1 MIAALVRVGKD
12 YLPWRALAI
21 LSSNFAK
28 GGAMR
33 RRPEIENLRKLGVS
47 CPAAWPHLERWF
59 FCIWNLALVS
69 IEDGVGAEVGGRDGI
84 GVGE

>member
-1 MIAALVRVGKD
+1 MIAALVRVGKN

-33 RRPEIENLRKLGVS
+33 RRPEIENLRKLGFWLLTGCLVHREIHAFV
-47 CPAAWPHLERWF
+47 CETYD
-59 FCIWNLALVS
+59 IGLAL
-69 IEDGVGAEVGGRDGI
+69 R
-84 GVGE
+84 